1 MGTTTPPGHQHACGT
16 ATSITPCPDE
26 GESETQLQASALAE
40 TRAAKQELT
49 RAVARFNRDITGI
62 ASTLAGSMQT
72 SLDAAARL
80 TGEVERLRRQNAAL
94 QAGTRRFAVFG
105 RLPPE
110 LRALV
115 WRAAA
120 VEAAAPNVF
129 SVDLVRLAPAGRN
142 PGFSVRYPRQT
153 VAQACREARAV
164 LYPRTSR
171 PGRHRPSVP
180 SAIDEE
186 AAKWGWEALAWH
198 WFDAH
203 RDTVYFSRRMI
214 QSPYATAPDAL
225 RALET
230 LVGPL
235 KHILVS
241 WEQDMDGED
250 LLLGPEIF
258 SKFGCLAG
266 LRSIGFVLAHRRLK
280 RHVRSEMPALPV
292 AIDIDDTAAVTGI
305 LAQLGEDASFLR
317 RDLTYFRER
326 GFVETGD
333 SGEYWEVF
341 KSCLQEDWL
350 LKQRERNPPPADSDP
365 FDIDDDEIHDWAH
378 PWVQEHLAHIPV
390 FKRVIMFE

>member
-1 MGTTTPPGHQHACGT
+1 MTPPGHQHACGT
-16 ATSITPCPDE
+16 TASTTPCPDA
-26 GESETQLQASALAE
+26 GGSGTQLQASALRE

-80 TGEVERLRRQNAAL
+80 TAEVERLRRQNAAL
-94 QAGTRRFAVFG
+94 EAGARRFAAFG

-120 VEAAAPNVF
+120 IESAAPKIF
-129 SVDLVRLAPAGRN
+129 SVDLVRLAPAGRS

-164 LYPRTSR
+164 LYPRASG
-171 PGRHRPSVP
+171 PGRRRPSVP
-180 SAIDEE
+180 PAVGED
-186 AAKWGWEALAWH
+186 AAKWGWEALAWR

-203 RDTVYFSRRMI
+203 RDTIYFSRRMI
-214 QSPYATAPDAL
+214 QSPRATAPEAL
-225 RALET
+225 QGLET

-235 KHILVS
+235 EHILVS

-266 LRSIGFVLAHRRLK
+266 LRSIGFVVAHRRLK
-280 RHVRSEMPALPV
+280 RDIRSEAPVLPV
-292 AIDIDDTAAVTGI
+292 AVDIDDAAAVARI
-305 LAQLGEDASFLR
+305 FAQLGDDASFLQ
-317 RDLTYFRER
+317 RDLNHYRER
-326 GFVETGD
+326 GFVEAGD

-350 LKQRERNPPPADSDP
+350 LKRRERDPPPADGSP
-365 FDIDDDEIHDWAH
+365 FDVDDDEIHDWAH
-378 PWVQEHLAHIPV
+378 PWVQAHLAHIPM